1 MSKIRILLADDHML
15 MRMGIATLVSTAKD
29 MTVVGEACNGRQAV
43 ELAGSLR
50 PDVVIMDLMMP
61 EMSGGEATK
70 AIHAAHPGI
79 KIVILTTYGTSAE
92 LATAVTNGAV
102 GVLLKDKVEMDLL
115 NTIRFV
121 VEGNQVIPTRL
132 LAQIE
137 EDKAMG
143 KLTDR
148 QMEILA
154 SVAEGQ
160 SSEEAPLR
168 DLRAPRR
175 RQPLRGGRPRLP
187 QADAQGLIPR
197 RRRGARSAPMEALSF
212 PRQGRARGASVVRAF
227 RGTAS
232 TVSRLRKEGERGRAT
247 AE

>member
-70 AIHAAHPGI
+70 AIHEAHPGI

-160 SSEEAPLR
+160 SNADIALQFGLSEITVKKHLSAIFERLGVANRSEAV
-168 DLRAPRR
+168 
-175 RQPLRGGRPRLP
+175 
-187 QADAQGLIPR
+187 
-197 RRRGARSAPMEALSF
+197 AL
-212 PRQGRARGASVVRAF
+212 AF
-227 RGTAS
+227 RKQMLK
-232 TVSRLRKEGERGRAT
+232 V
-247 AE
+247 

>member
-1 MSKIRILLADDHML
+1 MSKIRILIADDHML
-15 MRMGIATLVSTAKD
+15 MRMGISTLVSTAKD
-29 MTVVGEACNGRQAV
+29 MAVVGEARNGREAV
-43 ELAGSLR
+43 ALAGSLR

-70 AIHAAHPGI
+70 AIHEAHPGI

-115 NTIRFV
+115 STIRFV
-121 VEGNQVIPTRL
+121 VAGNQVIPTRL

-160 SSEEAPLR
+160 SNADIALQFGLSEITVKKHLSAIFERLGVANRSEAVSL
-168 DLRAPRR
+168 
-175 RQPLRGGRPRLP
+175 
-187 QADAQGLIPR
+187 
-197 RRRGARSAPMEALSF
+197 
-212 PRQGRARGASVVRAF
+212 AF
-227 RGTAS
+227 RKQMLK
-232 TVSRLRKEGERGRAT
+232 V
-247 AE
+247 

>member
-29 MTVVGEACNGRQAV
+29 MTVVGEARNGREAV

-160 SSEEAPLR
+160 SNADIALQFGLSEITVKKHLSAIFERLGVANRSEAV
-168 DLRAPRR
+168 
-175 RQPLRGGRPRLP
+175 
-187 QADAQGLIPR
+187 
-197 RRRGARSAPMEALSF
+197 AL
-212 PRQGRARGASVVRAF
+212 AF
-227 RGTAS
+227 RKQMLK
-232 TVSRLRKEGERGRAT
+232 V
-247 AE
+247 

>member
-15 MRMGIATLVSTAKD
+15 MRMGISALVSTAKD
-29 MTVVGEACNGRQAV
+29 MAVVGEARNGREAV

-70 AIHAAHPGI
+70 AIHEAHPGI

-115 NTIRFV
+115 STIRFV
-121 VEGNQVIPTRL
+121 VAGNQVIPTRL

-160 SSEEAPLR
+160 SNADIALQFGLSEITVKKHLSAIFERLGVANRSEAV
-168 DLRAPRR
+168 
-175 RQPLRGGRPRLP
+175 
-187 QADAQGLIPR
+187 
-197 RRRGARSAPMEALSF
+197 AL
-212 PRQGRARGASVVRAF
+212 AF
-227 RGTAS
+227 RKQMLKA
-232 TVSRLRKEGERGRAT
+232 
-247 AE
+247 

>member
-15 MRMGIATLVSTAKD
+15 MRMGVSALVSTAKD
-29 MTVVGEACNGRQAV
+29 MTVVGEARNGREAV
-43 ELAGSLR
+43 ELAGTLR

-70 AIHAAHPGI
+70 AIHEAHPGI

-115 NTIRFV
+115 NTIRSV
-121 VEGNQVIPTRL
+121 VEGHQAIPARL

-137 EDKAMG
+137 EDREMG

-160 SSEEAPLR
+160 SNADIALQFGLSEITVKKHLSAIFERLGVANRSEAV
-168 DLRAPRR
+168 
-175 RQPLRGGRPRLP
+175 
-187 QADAQGLIPR
+187 
-197 RRRGARSAPMEALSF
+197 AL
-212 PRQGRARGASVVRAF
+212 AF
-227 RGTAS
+227 RKQMLKA
-232 TVSRLRKEGERGRAT
+232 
-247 AE
+247 

>member
-160 SSEEAPLR
+160 SNADIALQFGLSEITVKKHLSAIFERLGVANRSEAV
-168 DLRAPRR
+168 
-175 RQPLRGGRPRLP
+175 
-187 QADAQGLIPR
+187 
-197 RRRGARSAPMEALSF
+197 AL
-212 PRQGRARGASVVRAF
+212 AF
-227 RGTAS
+227 RKQMLKA
-232 TVSRLRKEGERGRAT
+232 
-247 AE
+247 

>member
-15 MRMGIATLVSTAKD
+15 MRMGVSALVSTAKD
-29 MTVVGEACNGRQAV
+29 MTVVGEARNGREAV

-70 AIHAAHPGI
+70 AIHEAHPGI

-160 SSEEAPLR
+160 SNADIALQFGLSEITVKKHLSAIFERLGVANRSEAV
-168 DLRAPRR
+168 
-175 RQPLRGGRPRLP
+175 
-187 QADAQGLIPR
+187 
-197 RRRGARSAPMEALSF
+197 AL
-212 PRQGRARGASVVRAF
+212 AF
-227 RGTAS
+227 RKQMLK
-232 TVSRLRKEGERGRAT
+232 V
-247 AE
+247 

>member
-102 GVLLKDKVEMDLL
+102 GVLLKDKGEMDLL

-160 SSEEAPLR
+160 SNADIALQFGLSEITVKKHLSAIFERLGVANRSEAV
-168 DLRAPRR
+168 
-175 RQPLRGGRPRLP
+175 
-187 QADAQGLIPR
+187 
-197 RRRGARSAPMEALSF
+197 AL
-212 PRQGRARGASVVRAF
+212 AF
-227 RGTAS
+227 RKQMLK
-232 TVSRLRKEGERGRAT
+232 V
-247 AE
+247 

>member
-1 MSKIRILLADDHML
+1 MNKIRILIADDHML
-15 MRMGIATLVSTAKD
+15 MRMGISTLVSTDKS
-29 MTVVGEACNGRQAV
+29 MTVVGEARNGREAV
-43 ELAGSLR
+43 ELADSLR

-70 AIHAAHPGI
+70 AIHEAHPGI

-115 NTIRFV
+115 STIRFV
-121 VEGNQVIPTRL
+121 VAGNQVIPTRL

-154 SVAEGQ
+154 SVAQGQ
-160 SSEEAPLR
+160 SNADIALQFGLSEITVKKHLSAIFERLGVANRSEAVSL
-168 DLRAPRR
+168 
-175 RQPLRGGRPRLP
+175 
-187 QADAQGLIPR
+187 
-197 RRRGARSAPMEALSF
+197 
-212 PRQGRARGASVVRAF
+212 AF
-227 RGTAS
+227 RKQMLK
-232 TVSRLRKEGERGRAT
+232 V
-247 AE
+247 

>member
-15 MRMGIATLVSTAKD
+15 MRMGISTLVSTAKD
-29 MTVVGEACNGRQAV
+29 MTVVGEARNGREAV

-70 AIHAAHPGI
+70 AIHEAHPGI

-102 GVLLKDKVEMDLL
+102 GILLKDKVEMDLL

-137 EDKAMG
+137 EDRAMG

-160 SSEEAPLR
+160 SNADIALQFGLSEITVKKHLSAIFERLGVANRSEAV
-168 DLRAPRR
+168 
-175 RQPLRGGRPRLP
+175 
-187 QADAQGLIPR
+187 
-197 RRRGARSAPMEALSF
+197 AL
-212 PRQGRARGASVVRAF
+212 AF
-227 RGTAS
+227 RKQMLK
-232 TVSRLRKEGERGRAT
+232 V
-247 AE
+247 

>member
-92 LATAVTNGAV
+92 LATAVLNGAV
-102 GVLLKDKVEMDLL
+102 GVLLTDKVEMDLL

-160 SSEEAPLR
+160 SNADIALQFGLSEITVKKHLSAIFERLGVANRSEAV
-168 DLRAPRR
+168 
-175 RQPLRGGRPRLP
+175 
-187 QADAQGLIPR
+187 
-197 RRRGARSAPMEALSF
+197 AL
-212 PRQGRARGASVVRAF
+212 AF
-227 RGTAS
+227 RKQMLKA
-232 TVSRLRKEGERGRAT
+232 
-247 AE
+247 

>member
-15 MRMGIATLVSTAKD
+15 MRMGVSALVSTAKD

-160 SSEEAPLR
+160 SNADIALQFGLSEITVKKHLSAIFERLGVANRSEAV
-168 DLRAPRR
+168 
-175 RQPLRGGRPRLP
+175 
-187 QADAQGLIPR
+187 
-197 RRRGARSAPMEALSF
+197 AL
-212 PRQGRARGASVVRAF
+212 AF
-227 RGTAS
+227 RKQMLKA
-232 TVSRLRKEGERGRAT
+232 
-247 AE
+247 

>member
-1 MSKIRILLADDHML
+1 MSKIRILIADDHML
-15 MRMGIATLVSTAKD
+15 MRMGVSALVSTAKD
-29 MTVVGEACNGRQAV
+29 MTVVGEARNGREAV
-43 ELAGSLR
+43 ELAGTLR

-70 AIHAAHPGI
+70 AIHEAHPGI

-102 GVLLKDKVEMDLL
+102 GILLKDKVAMDLL

-160 SSEEAPLR
+160 SNADIALQFGLSEITVKKHLSAIFERLGVANRSEAV
-168 DLRAPRR
+168 
-175 RQPLRGGRPRLP
+175 
-187 QADAQGLIPR
+187 
-197 RRRGARSAPMEALSF
+197 AL
-212 PRQGRARGASVVRAF
+212 A
-227 RGTAS
+227 
-232 TVSRLRKEGERGRAT
+232 LRKQMLKV
-247 AE
+247 

>member
-1 MSKIRILLADDHML
+1 MSKIRILIADDHML
-15 MRMGIATLVSTAKD
+15 MRMGISTLVSTDKS
-29 MTVVGEACNGRQAV
+29 MTVVGEARNGREAV

-70 AIHAAHPGI
+70 AIHEAHPGI

-115 NTIRFV
+115 STIRFV
-121 VEGNQVIPTRL
+121 VAGNQVIPTRL

-154 SVAEGQ
+154 SVAQGQ
-160 SSEEAPLR
+160 SNADIALQFGLSEITVKKHLSAIFERLGVANRSEAVSL
-168 DLRAPRR
+168 
-175 RQPLRGGRPRLP
+175 
-187 QADAQGLIPR
+187 
-197 RRRGARSAPMEALSF
+197 
-212 PRQGRARGASVVRAF
+212 AF
-227 RGTAS
+227 RKQMLK
-232 TVSRLRKEGERGRAT
+232 V
-247 AE
+247 

>member
-29 MTVVGEACNGRQAV
+29 MTVVGEARNGREAV

-70 AIHAAHPGI
+70 AIHEAHPGI
-79 KIVILTTYGTSAE
+79 RIVILTTYGTSAE

-121 VEGNQVIPTRL
+121 FEGNQVIPTRL

-160 SSEEAPLR
+160 SNADIALQFGLSEITVKKHLSAIFERLGVANRSEAV
-168 DLRAPRR
+168 
-175 RQPLRGGRPRLP
+175 
-187 QADAQGLIPR
+187 
-197 RRRGARSAPMEALSF
+197 AL
-212 PRQGRARGASVVRAF
+212 AF
-227 RGTAS
+227 RKQMLK
-232 TVSRLRKEGERGRAT
+232 V
-247 AE
+247 

>member
-1 MSKIRILLADDHML
+1 MNNIRILLADDHML
-15 MRMGIATLVSTAKD
+15 MRMGIAALVSTAKD
-29 MTVVGEACNGRQAV
+29 MAVVGEARNGREAV

-70 AIHAAHPGI
+70 AIHEAHPEI

-92 LATAVTNGAV
+92 LAMAVTNGAV

-115 NTIRFV
+115 STIRFV
-121 VEGNQVIPTRL
+121 VAGNQVIPTRL

-160 SSEEAPLR
+160 SNADIALQFGLSEITVKKHLSAIFERLGVANRSEAVSL
-168 DLRAPRR
+168 
-175 RQPLRGGRPRLP
+175 
-187 QADAQGLIPR
+187 
-197 RRRGARSAPMEALSF
+197 
-212 PRQGRARGASVVRAF
+212 AF
-227 RGTAS
+227 RKQMLK
-232 TVSRLRKEGERGRAT
+232 V
-247 AE
+247 

>member
-160 SSEEAPLR
+160 SNADIALQFGLSEITVTKHLSAIFERLGVANRSEAV
-168 DLRAPRR
+168 
-175 RQPLRGGRPRLP
+175 
-187 QADAQGLIPR
+187 
-197 RRRGARSAPMEALSF
+197 AL
-212 PRQGRARGASVVRAF
+212 AF
-227 RGTAS
+227 RKQMLKA
-232 TVSRLRKEGERGRAT
+232 
-247 AE
+247 

>member
-137 EDKAMG
+137 EDRAMG

-160 SSEEAPLR
+160 SNADIALQFGLSEITVKKHLSAIFERLGVANRSEAV
-168 DLRAPRR
+168 
-175 RQPLRGGRPRLP
+175 
-187 QADAQGLIPR
+187 
-197 RRRGARSAPMEALSF
+197 AL
-212 PRQGRARGASVVRAF
+212 AF
-227 RGTAS
+227 RKQMLK
-232 TVSRLRKEGERGRAT
+232 V
-247 AE
+247 

>member
-121 VEGNQVIPTRL
+121 VEGNQAIPARL

-137 EDKAMG
+137 EDREMG

-160 SSEEAPLR
+160 SNADIALQFGLSEITVKKHLSAIFERLGVANRSEAV
-168 DLRAPRR
+168 
-175 RQPLRGGRPRLP
+175 
-187 QADAQGLIPR
+187 
-197 RRRGARSAPMEALSF
+197 AL
-212 PRQGRARGASVVRAF
+212 AF
-227 RGTAS
+227 RKQMLKA
-232 TVSRLRKEGERGRAT
+232 
-247 AE
+247 

>member
-1 MSKIRILLADDHML
+1 MNKIRILIADDHML
-15 MRMGIATLVSTAKD
+15 MRPGISTLVSTDKS
-29 MTVVGEACNGRQAV
+29 MTVVGEARNGREAV

-70 AIHAAHPGI
+70 AIHEAHPGI
-79 KIVILTTYGTSAE
+79 KIVILTTFGTSAE

-102 GVLLKDKVEMDLL
+102 GVLLKDKVEMDLQS
-115 NTIRFV
+115 TIRFV
-121 VEGNQVIPTRL
+121 VAGNQVIPTRL

-160 SSEEAPLR
+160 SNADIALQFGLSEITVKKHLSAIFERLGVANRSEAVSL
-168 DLRAPRR
+168 
-175 RQPLRGGRPRLP
+175 
-187 QADAQGLIPR
+187 
-197 RRRGARSAPMEALSF
+197 
-212 PRQGRARGASVVRAF
+212 AF
-227 RGTAS
+227 RKQMLK
-232 TVSRLRKEGERGRAT
+232 V
-247 AE
+247 

>member
-29 MTVVGEACNGRQAV
+29 MTVVGEARNGREAV

-70 AIHAAHPGI
+70 AIHEAHPGI
-79 KIVILTTYGTSAE
+79 RIVILTTYGTSAE

-121 VEGNQVIPTRL
+121 FEGNQVIPTRL

-160 SSEEAPLR
+160 SNADIALQFGLSEITVKKHLSAIFERLGVANRSEAV
-168 DLRAPRR
+168 
-175 RQPLRGGRPRLP
+175 
-187 QADAQGLIPR
+187 
-197 RRRGARSAPMEALSF
+197 AL
-212 PRQGRARGASVVRAF
+212 AF
-227 RGTAS
+227 RKQMLKA
-232 TVSRLRKEGERGRAT
+232 
-247 AE
+247 

>member
-29 MTVVGEACNGRQAV
+29 MTVVGEARNGREAV
-43 ELAGSLR
+43 ELAGTLR

-160 SSEEAPLR
+160 SNADIALQFGLSEITVKKHLSAIFERLGVANRSEAV
-168 DLRAPRR
+168 
-175 RQPLRGGRPRLP
+175 
-187 QADAQGLIPR
+187 
-197 RRRGARSAPMEALSF
+197 AL
-212 PRQGRARGASVVRAF
+212 AF
-227 RGTAS
+227 RKQMLK
-232 TVSRLRKEGERGRAT
+232 V
-247 AE
+247 

>member
-1 MSKIRILLADDHML
+1 MNNIRILLADDHML
-15 MRMGIATLVSTAKD
+15 MRMGIAALVSTARD
-29 MTVVGEACNGRQAV
+29 MAVVGEARNGREAV

-70 AIHAAHPGI
+70 AIHEAHPGI

-115 NTIRFV
+115 STIRFV
-121 VEGNQVIPTRL
+121 VAGNQVIPTRL

-160 SSEEAPLR
+160 SNADIALQFGLSEITVKKHLSAIFERLGVANRSEAVSL
-168 DLRAPRR
+168 
-175 RQPLRGGRPRLP
+175 
-187 QADAQGLIPR
+187 
-197 RRRGARSAPMEALSF
+197 
-212 PRQGRARGASVVRAF
+212 AF
-227 RGTAS
+227 RKQMLK
-232 TVSRLRKEGERGRAT
+232 V
-247 AE
+247 